1 MTGTDTLD
9 IFEAT
14 AGISAVDLSLLIRT
28 IACGLFLIWA
38 AWIVYGQIQSMQNQS
53 LDFHDVS
60 VAILR
65 VLLLCSLMIVVVF
78 SK

>member
-1 MTGTDTLD
+1 MTSSDTLD
-9 IFEAT
+9 IFEAA

-28 IACGLFLIWA
+28 TVCGLFLIWA
-38 AWIVYGQIQSMQNQS
+38 AWIVYGQIQSMQSQH
-53 LDFHDVS
+53 LDLHDLS